1 MTPNNVPYLCGGTLF
16 SLILQAR
23 KQRTKARDKY
33 KGGSDGLKDTDVM
46 IGLLY
51 VVTGSRTSDFQGSTF
66 SKCTTQF
73 KTCLNYGTTYIP
85 FTEPS
90 VVSSYTNWLNK
101 KDPDLLRRMSEFI
114 DTYIDKGRV
123 EWLVKALLETIAKD
137 ISIDDNT
144 EFSFTMNSEIMRKDF
159 DSVNKVELPI
169 FLLSVLGYILSKPT
183 SNQLGRATFEKW
195 HTQKGSRSPWKFI
208 SNIGTSNKYDITVSI
223 ESSIPENEQNS
234 EDVSSTVSKTSHD
247 VIVEKMS
254 ESALAIATT
263 WENDIDNLAHAINS
277 DTNNQCEFEEESDSI
292 KEDTETTNST
302 TIIQHQT
309 NVEQKGEKNI
319 NITNNG
325 TMNIKL

>member
-1 MTPNNVPYLCGGTLF
+1 MTPNNVPYLCGGILF

-23 KQRTKARDKY
+23 RQRTKARDKY
-33 KGGSDGLKDTDVM
+33 NGGSDGLNDTDVM
-46 IGLLY
+46 SGLVF
-51 VVTGSRTSDFQGSTF
+51 VVTGSKTNGFQGSAF
-66 SKCTTQF
+66 NKCTTQF
-73 KTCLNYGTTYIP
+73 KTCLDYGTTYIP

-90 VVSSYTNWLNK
+90 VICSYTNWLNK

-137 ISIDDNT
+137 ISIDENT
-144 EFSFTMNSEIMRKDF
+144 EFIFTMNSEIMKKDF
-159 DSVNKVELPI
+159 DSANTVELPI

-183 SNQLGRATFEKW
+183 NNQLGRATFEKW

-208 SNIGTSNKYDITVSI
+208 SDIGTSNKYDVSVYMK
-223 ESSIPENEQNS
+223 EENS
-234 EDVSSTVSKTSHD
+234 EDEQNLEATPSTVHKSSHD
-247 VIVEKMS
+247 AIVEKMS
-254 ESALAIATT
+254 QSASAMTAA
-263 WENDIDNLAHAINS
+263 WEKAVDNLTQSMNS
-277 DTNNQCEFEEESDSI
+277 NSSNQCEFEEESDSN
-292 KEDTETTNST
+292 KEDSETTTST